1 MTCYAASIELRLA
14 VLSRVQV
21 SVAYPMLSMGY
32 VIAAVLGVIFLGENV
47 GIARA
52 GEILLICAGV
62 YLVARTA

>member
-14 VLSRVQV
+14 VSSRVQV

-47 GIARA
+47 GITRA